1 MICER
6 NSDNKYGSI
15 SLIFRQLHLLFK
27 QRMLLEKKSGFCSQH
42 DKRFMQLKQRDIL
55 GNYAE
60 KKWGHCSHRS
70 THKFAFVR
78 KVTGRVAQMRDR
90 VACP

>member
-1 MICER
+1 MDAVGKEER
-6 NSDNKYGSI
+6 
-15 SLIFRQLHLLFK
+15 IFP
-27 QRMLLEKKSGFCSQH
+27 QH
-42 DKRFMQLKQRDIL
+42 DKEFMQLRLRDIW

-60 KKWGHCSHRS
+60 KNGGLCSHRS

-78 KVTGRVAQMRDR
+78 KVTGHVAQMRDR